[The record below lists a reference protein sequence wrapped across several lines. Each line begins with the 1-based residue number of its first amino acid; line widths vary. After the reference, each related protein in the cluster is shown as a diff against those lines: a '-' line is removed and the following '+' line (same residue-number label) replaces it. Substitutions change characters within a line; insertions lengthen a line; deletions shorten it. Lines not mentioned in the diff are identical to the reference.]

1 MKLNRLEFLLMNNP
15 VREWCQRSL
24 ETPNLILPSDAL
36 RGNTVL
42 EIGCGR
48 GVGVEILLSLGAAHV
63 TGIDIDPEMIVLA
76 AHRLAKYDNRALVM
90 EGDAESLVFPDHSF
104 DVVVEYGIL
113 HHVPRWQLAIVE
125 IARVLKP
132 GGYFFFEDLLRGL
145 IASRP
150 MQVLFDHPQVSQFTS
165 QAFFG
170 TVTTAGL
177 CIEHW
182 RVFGRL
188 GLMGR
193 AVKPVFTR

>member
-15 VREWCQRSL
+15 VREWSQRTL
-24 ETPNLILPSDAL
+24 ETPNLIRPSDTL
-36 RGNTVL
+36 RGRQVL

-63 TGIDIDPEMIVLA
+63 TGIDIDPEMIALA
-76 AHRLAKYDNRALVM
+76 ARRLARHANHAQVM
-90 EGDAESLVFPDHSF
+90 VGDAESLVFPDRSF

-113 HHVPRWQLAIVE
+113 HHVPRWQQAVGE

-132 GGYFFFEDLLRGL
+132 GGHFYFEDLLRGL

-165 QAFFG
+165 QEFFG
-170 TVTTAGL
+170 VVTTAGM

-193 AVKPVFTR
+193 AAKPVFNR